1 MALALLVFSM
11 TSYWPVYYIYFDVV
25 LLWVCGALAE
35 MSWFQTRRLAYV
47 WGAALVLSALVLAAM
62 AWATIPADPTID
74 VRSPADRSRL
84 YAGFVSDQQAGGKL
98 AWVDGKDA
106 RILVPRRI
114 RRDAVIEIVCQPNLQ
129 APDVIQ
135 EMSATLNG
143 VVLGTVP
150 LRAGW
155 QTVSLPAPSRAWLI
169 GLNELSL
176 SLTNAASPLQAGQ
189 AEDARK
195 PSVSFARLI
204 VRTR

>member
-1 MALALLVFSM
+1 
-11 TSYWPVYYIYFDVV
+11 
-25 LLWVCGALAE
+25 
-35 MSWFQTRRLAYV
+35 
-47 WGAALVLSALVLAAM
+47 
-62 AWATIPADPTID
+62 
-74 VRSPADRSRL
+74 
-84 YAGFVSDQQAGGKL
+84 
-98 AWVDGKDA
+98 
-106 RILVPRRI
+106 VPRRI

-129 APDVIQ
+129 APDAIQ

-176 SLTNAASPLQAGQ
+176 SFTNAASPLQAGQ

-195 PSVSFARLI
+195 PSVSFARLM